1 MNSAW
6 YSRAACLGLVLLLGI
21 LAPASYLMAQEG
33 EYVVPPRDT
42 LLAAAKDIMAQ
53 VRFCV
58 LITLDE
64 TGHPHARAMDPF
76 MPDENWM
83 IWMGT
88 SHGTRKT
95 KDIKNDPRVT
105 LYYDHPEHSGY
116 VVVYGTA
123 KLVNDS
129 ELKAKWFKEEWAQFY
144 TDREKEYVLI
154 AVTPKKIEVLDY
166 TKGITGHP
174 ETWRTP
180 TVKF

>member
-1 MNSAW
+1 MNSVR
-6 YSRAACLGLVLLLGI
+6 YVKAASIVLVLTIAI
-21 LAPASYLMAQEG
+21 LAPISDIRAQEG

-42 LLAAAKDIMAQ
+42 LLAAAKNIIGQ
-53 VRFCV
+53 TRFCV

-64 TGHPHARAMDPF
+64 SGHPQARAMDPF
-76 MPDENWM
+76 MPDENWV
-83 IWMGT
+83 IRMGT

-95 KDIKNDPRVT
+95 KDIKSDPRVT
-105 LYYDHPEHSGY
+105 LYYDHPEKSGY

-129 ELKAKWFKEEWAQFY
+129 KLKEKWFKEEWAQFY

-154 AVTPKKIEVLDY
+154 TVTPKKIEVLDY

-174 ETWRTP
+174 ETWITP
-180 TVKF
+180 MVKF